1 MLMNEIMP
9 YGHQNSYRVSKLSI
23 RPILIISQIK
33 GETKPWIQKNLYPR
47 LCPPTDRPKTLIFCF
62 LSLF

>member
-1 MLMNEIMP
+1 MLVNEIMT

-47 LCPPTDRPKTLIFCF
+47 LCPPEMRLRSI
-62 LSLF
+62 SL

>member
-1 MLMNEIMP
+1 MLVNEIMP
-9 YGHQNSYRVSKLSI
+9 YCHQNSYRVSKLSI

-47 LCPPTDRPKTLIFCF
+47 LWPPEMRLRSI
-62 LSLF
+62 SL

>member
-23 RPILIISQIK
+23 SPILIMSQIK
-33 GETKPWIQKNLYPR
+33 GETKPWIQKNRKYP
-47 LCPPTDRPKTLIFCF
+47 LNSVLQISK
-62 LSLF
+62 